1 MKISKCRKILLTY
14 KFISRKKKKKK
25 TFKNGE
31 KIKAF

>member
-1 MKISKCRKILLTY
+1 MKIFKVQKNVNLQVYIQG
-14 KFISRKKKKKK
+14 KKKK